1 MSSKLK
7 VNDRVSTLH
16 SGETVE
22 GVIQEIYNND
32 LLIIQLA
39 DKTLIKRYAESVELI
54 ENELEPE
61 RVCISRMDL
70 RRALAEASDP
80 KLYEDAFTVPQS
92 ALILNLVAT
101 LIGKNLEKELFSD

>member
-22 GVIQEIYNND
+22 GVIQEIFND
-32 LLIIQLA
+32 VLIIQLA
-39 DKTLIKRYAESVELI
+39 DKTLIKRYADSVELI
-54 ENELEPE
+54 ENAPDPDTIT
-61 RVCISRMDL
+61 ISRLDL
-70 RRALAEASDP
+70 RRALAKVSDP
-80 KLYEDAFTVPQS
+80 RLYENDFTVPQS
-92 ALILNLVAT
+92 AIILNLVAT